1 MPIAK
6 TIGGFL
12 ALALP
17 LANEQTVMLNDVAVW
32 CCLLYYASYSPTGI
46 PT

>member
-6 TIGGFL
+6 TTGGFL

-17 LANEQTVMLNDVAVW
+17 LANEQTITLRDIAV
-32 CCLLYYASYSPTGI
+32 
-46 PT
+46 